1 MTEISSEGMKVPLD
15 RQPRHLRILGLLQ
28 MISSIVTIIV
38 GLILGFSMLY
48 IFAPI
53 GVIIFGIG
61 FFYSG
66 LGLAMSGSVSRGE
79 KSTRRIL
86 IYINGI
92 WIAVLIAALLIT
104 AISTGAIFGNSEIS
118 MSLLQYF
125 IGGLVL
131 PLIII
136 LQLLDSNIKS
146 DFL

>member
-1 MTEISSEGMKVPLD
+1 MTEISSEGLRVPLD
-15 RQPRHLRILGLLQ
+15 RQPRHLRILGFLQ

-61 FFYSG
+61 FFYCG
-66 LGLAMSGSVSRGE
+66 IGLAMAGSISRGE

-86 IYINGI
+86 LFINGK
-92 WIAVLIAALLIT
+92 WIAVLIAALSLT
-104 AISTGAIFGNSEIS
+104 AISTGAIYGNSEIS
-118 MSLLQYF
+118 VSLLQY
-125 IGGLVL
+125 IISGLVL

-136 LQLLDSNIKS
+136 LQLLDPRIKS